1 MGVRDLLAAFN
12 EAAAPGATCQRVLLE
27 YVSEGTTQWQ
37 ILTFSGNYRDGSAFS
52 IKSNRIR
59 PNGDLFV
66 EVRAAARAVLA
77 QKGAT

>member
-1 MGVRDLLAAFN
+1 MGVRELRDAFN
-12 EAAAPGATCQRVLLE
+12 EAAAPDAVCQRAFLD

-66 EVRAAARAVLA
+66 EVRAAAEAVMA
-77 QKGAT
+77 QKGAI